1 MRSRPILLINESIKT
16 DRRSDQN
23 GRMSTAMKTPLCIL
37 SAVVLAV
44 LLRPGIAAALPDE
57 NGEYAKLGVGN
68 LECDL
73 WTQARQIGDVDAVW
87 WKILI
92 LGWVE
97 GFLSSYNF
105 YGPGTSN
112 ISKGSDRDD
121 IARWVDSYC
130 LQHPMSNIAGA
141 AEALVAEFL
150 RPHRDQVHGSS
161 VEPR

>member
-1 MRSRPILLINESIKT
+1 
-16 DRRSDQN
+16 
-23 GRMSTAMKTPLCIL
+23 MKIPLWIL
-37 SAVVLAV
+37 SVVVLAV
-44 LLRPGIAAALPDE
+44 LTRSNIAVALPDE
-57 NGEYAKLGVGN
+57 NGEYTKLGVGN

-87 WKILI
+87 WKTLI

-121 IARWVDSYC
+121 IARWVDNYC
-130 LQHPMSNIAGA
+130 LQHPTRNIAGA
-141 AEALVAEFL
+141 AEALVADFL

-161 VEPR
+161 IEPR